1 MSEPIDFDNWLGIQ
15 YDEISP
21 DRCTAH
27 LEVTDRHKQPY
38 GILHGGVLCSLV
50 EALASVGGAT
60 WAMAEGMAGVVGVH
74 NATDFL
80 RSTRE
85 GTIVGE
91 ATPIHRGRSQQLWQ
105 VVITLDDTDRLL
117 ARGQVRLHNL
127 QQADAIGGINRIGPR
142 EA

>member
-1 MSEPIDFDNWLGIQ
+1 MSELIDFDKFLGLQ
-15 YDEISP
+15 YVEISP
-21 DRCTAH
+21 DTCIAR
-27 LEVTDRHKQPY
+27 LEVTDHHKQPY
-38 GILHGGVLCSLV
+38 GILHGGVLCSMV
-50 EALASVGGAT
+50 ETLASVGAAT

-80 RSTRE
+80 RSTRD
-85 GTIVGE
+85 GTILGE

-105 VVITLDDTDRLL
+105 VVITLDDTERLL

-142 EA
+142 EP

>member
-1 MSEPIDFDNWLGIQ
+1 MSELDFDTFLGLQ
-15 YDEISP
+15 YDEIST
-21 DRCTAH
+21 DICTAH
-27 LEVTDRHKQPY
+27 REVTDHHNPPY
-38 GILHGGVLCSLV
+38 GILHGGVLCSMV
-50 EALASVGGAT
+50 ETLASMGAAT

-80 RSTRE
+80 RSTRD

-127 QQADAIGGINRIGPR
+127 QQADAIGGINRAGPR
-142 EA
+142 ES